1 MTNEVLNK
9 INALRG
15 PIGEADLCK
24 NIFRLEEGGQKRCG
38 FVCSNWK
45 DERKWE

>member
-15 PIGEADLCK
+15 PIGEGDLG
-24 NIFRLEEGGQKRCG
+24 EGGQKVHILFIR
-38 FVCSNWK
+38 
-45 DERKWE
+45 